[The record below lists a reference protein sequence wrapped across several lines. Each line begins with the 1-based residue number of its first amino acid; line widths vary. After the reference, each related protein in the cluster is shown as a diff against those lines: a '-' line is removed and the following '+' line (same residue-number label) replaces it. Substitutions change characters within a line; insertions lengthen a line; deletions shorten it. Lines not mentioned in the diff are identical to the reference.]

1 VLTVD
6 VVKMYR
12 QVLISSE
19 HRFQYIF
26 WRNHRSES
34 LQTYVLKTVTYSTA
48 EAPHIAIR
56 SMVHLANQFENDYS
70 TGAGII
76 KSSFYVDDIISGANS
91 VVELRQIQEVTKILG
106 SAISL

>member
-1 VLTVD
+1 
-6 VVKMYR
+6 
-12 QVLISSE
+12 
-19 HRFQYIF
+19 
-26 WRNHRSES
+26 
-34 LQTYVLKTVTYSTA
+34 
-48 EAPHIAIR
+48 
-56 SMVHLANQFENDYS
+56 MVHLANQFENDYS